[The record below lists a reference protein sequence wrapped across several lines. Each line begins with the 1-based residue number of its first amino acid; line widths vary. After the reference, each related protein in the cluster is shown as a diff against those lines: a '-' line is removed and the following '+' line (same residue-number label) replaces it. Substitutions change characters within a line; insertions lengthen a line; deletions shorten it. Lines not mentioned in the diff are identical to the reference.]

1 MDHHDSIGLA
11 SVTVAEARLDA
22 IPTSRQTRA
31 IGSDR
36 RDAPM
41 SDDDLLDRLRRG
53 DEGAFEHLFRTWYAP
68 LVRLGEGML
77 RDRAVAEEI
86 AQDVMLELWRRRE
99 HLSSE
104 GTPQAYL
111 FRSMRNRSLNHLR
124 HLKVEKRGEPHASRA
139 AALEPPAD
147 RVLVEQEMSEAV
159 RVAIDQLPDRCREV
173 FELSRLHG
181 LKYAEIANVLGVSV
195 KTVEAQ
201 MGRALKALR
210 VSLAEWLPKGGV
222 L

>member
-1 MDHHDSIGLA
+1 
-11 SVTVAEARLDA
+11 
-22 IPTSRQTRA
+22 
-31 IGSDR
+31 
-36 RDAPM
+36 
-41 SDDDLLDRLRRG
+41 
-53 DEGAFEHLFRTWYAP
+53 
-68 LVRLGEGML
+68 ML

-124 HLKVEKRGEPHASRA
+124 HLKVEKRGEPHAARTG
-139 AALEPPAD
+139 ALEPPAD
-147 RVLVEQEMSEAV
+147 RILVEQEMSEAV
-159 RVAIDQLPDRCREV
+159 RVAIGQLPDRCREV

-181 LKYAEIANVLGVSV
+181 LKYTEIANVLGVSV

-210 VSLAEWLPKGGV
+210 GSLAEWLPKGGA